1 MNFDIL
7 TISGGAKMYAGQII
21 KYKVNLFPLIPTTW
35 VTEITHVNEPGYF
48 VDEQLIGP
56 YALWHH
62 QHHFKEVN
70 GGVGLTDI
78 VNYAIPFGPIG
89 RLANAIFVGGEVNA
103 IFDFRY
109 KKLESMFSL
118 DRHTEST
125 KNSNP

>member
-1 MNFDIL
+1 MIQ
-7 TISGGAKMYAGQII
+7 TK
-21 KYKVNLFPLIPTTW
+21 
-35 VTEITHVNEPGYF
+35 E
-48 VDEQLIGP
+48 
-56 YALWHH
+56 
-62 QHHFKEVN
+62 KEVN

-78 VNYAIPFGPIG
+78 VNYAVPFGPIG